1 VSILLLSFCFYL
13 LSCNMFWL
21 LLLILPY
28 SAILLIAT
36 INLWKKNSHRSKES
50 ASDKDLPPIS
60 VIIAAKNEESNLNA
74 LISDLQ
80 SLDYPKEKL
89 EIIIVD
95 DHSTDATARLIK
107 EAEGINYLLSDG
119 NGKKKALAIGLK
131 QSSGELILTT
141 DADCKVQT
149 EWLRAYAEKY
159 LEEKPD
165 FIIGQVKPDHQ
176 KSLLSSFSEIE
187 FYSLQAVTAGLA
199 LAGKAV
205 LCNGANL
212 AFRKEAISNY
222 SKSVKS
228 DIASGDDIFLLHSV
242 KRNKGKIAWLNNT
255 QATVTTRLPGRIKDF
270 FRQRSRWTG
279 KSVYY
284 KDFDTIFVGLSTLI
298 ANISI
303 IAALVFLIINI
314 DTWPLFVAFSLA
326 RILTEIMLLS
336 SYLKKPE
343 KLRLLL
349 LHIPLSLLY
358 PIYTILIATI
368 SFFPR
373 KRW

>member
-1 VSILLLSFCFYL
+1 
-13 LSCNMFWL
+13 
-21 LLLILPY
+21 
-28 SAILLIAT
+28 
-36 INLWKKNSHRSKES
+36 
-50 ASDKDLPPIS
+50 
-60 VIIAAKNEESNLNA
+60 
-74 LISDLQ
+74 
-80 SLDYPKEKL
+80 
-89 EIIIVD
+89 
-95 DHSTDATARLIK
+95 
-107 EAEGINYLLSDG
+107 
-119 NGKKKALAIGLK
+119 
-131 QSSGELILTT
+131 
-141 DADCKVQT
+141 
-149 EWLRAYAEKY
+149 
-159 LEEKPD
+159 
-165 FIIGQVKPDHQ
+165 
-176 KSLLSSFSEIE
+176 
-187 FYSLQAVTAGLA
+187 
-199 LAGKAV
+199 